1 MVLLNSAGSKALDKL
16 EKDLANAKN
25 NGSYASTD
33 FRVQPLAEY
42 SVEPTDFSTA
52 PAAPTG
58 GQGSETS
65 MGNELPWNY

>member
-1 MVLLNSAGSKALDKL
+1 MVLLNSAGSKALDRL
-16 EKDLANAKN
+16 EKELANAKD

-42 SVEPTDFSTA
+42 SVEPTDLSAA
-52 PAAPTG
+52 PAVPTG

-65 MGNELPWNY
+65 MGSEMPWNY